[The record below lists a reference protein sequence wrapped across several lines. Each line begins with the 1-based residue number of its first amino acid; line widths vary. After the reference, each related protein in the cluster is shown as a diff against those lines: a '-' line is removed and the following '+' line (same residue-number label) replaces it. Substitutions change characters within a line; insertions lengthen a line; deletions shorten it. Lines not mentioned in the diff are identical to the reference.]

1 MRKKVSCIA
10 AAVMSIILS
19 TNVYAEE
26 ELILTLNQ
34 KGVFEYNQDSKDGVV
49 AFGDDFSNMLPGETR
64 TATMS
69 LHNEC
74 ELADFYIST
83 ETIDAFENSNATNG
97 AYDLTLVVGDNTIY
111 DSSLGGYVTGTSDDQ
126 QEGLKQINDSL
137 SGYVYAVTLDKG
149 ESANV
154 LFSLTLDGESV
165 SNGYMGTNA
174 TIHFDY
180 QAVYKTSEVT
190 VVQDEPTIQIVQ
202 ESPNVQYVKSNTVT
216 IVDSETARASAA
228 NTGDTMEY
236 VIYGV
241 IFVVAVIVCI
251 LTKKKKQTE

>member
-97 AYDLTLVVGDNTIY
+97 AYDLTL
-111 DSSLGGYVTGTSDDQ
+111 
-126 QEGLKQINDSL
+126 
-137 SGYVYAVTLDKG
+137 
-149 ESANV
+149 
-154 LFSLTLDGESV
+154 DGESV

-228 NTGDTMEY
+228 KTGDTMEY

>member
-1 MRKKVSCIA
+1 MK
-10 AAVMSIILS
+10 
-19 TNVYAEE
+19 
-26 ELILTLNQ
+26 
-34 KGVFEYNQDSKDGVV
+34 
-49 AFGDDFSNMLPGETR
+49 
-64 TATMS
+64 
-69 LHNEC
+69 
-74 ELADFYIST
+74 
-83 ETIDAFENSNATNG
+83 
-97 AYDLTLVVGDNTIY
+97 
-111 DSSLGGYVTGTSDDQ
+111 GYV
-126 QEGLKQINDSL
+126 
-137 SGYVYAVTLDKG
+137 
-149 ESANV
+149 
-154 LFSLTLDGESV
+154 V

-228 NTGDTMEY
+228 KTGDTMEY